1 MKRLILA
8 LVVILISTSTLHAS
22 KFKWSNGTVTS
33 DKTTKFYFD
42 KGSVKRI
49 SNHIYYWSL
58 GDYLKL
64 GVDDDQDVRS
74 VITHLRVDCD
84 DPDLG
89 YQILIFSAFRGTMGK
104 GEIIFHSADDADSEK
119 RYDSKDSIAYST
131 HEEVCN

>member
-22 KFKWSNGTVTS
+22 KFKWSNGHFTS
-33 DKTTKFYFD
+33 DRTSKFYFD

-49 SNHIYYWSL
+49 GNHIYYWSL
-58 GDYLKL
+58 GDYLEL

-89 YQILIFSAFRGTMGK
+89 YQMLIFSAFR
-104 GEIIFHSADDADSEK
+104 E
-119 RYDSKDSIAYST
+119 ST
-131 HEEVCN
+131 N

>member
-22 KFKWSNGTVTS
+22 KFKWSNERFTS
-33 DKTTKFYFD
+33 DRTSKFYFD

-49 SNHIYYWSL
+49 GNHIYYWSL

-64 GVDDDQDVRS
+64 EVDDNQDVRS
-74 VITHLRVDCD
+74 VITYLRVDCD

-89 YQILIFSAFRGTMGK
+89 YQMLIFSAFRGNMGK
-104 GEIIFHSADDADSEK
+104 GEIIFHSADNPDSEK
-119 RYDSKDSIAYST
+119 RYDPKTSVAYLR
-131 HEEVCN
+131 HEELCN

>member
-49 SNHIYYWSL
+49 GNHIYYWSL

-131 HEEVCN
+131 HEELCD

>member
-49 SNHIYYWSL
+49 GNHIYYWSL

>member
-49 SNHIYYWSL
+49 GNHIYYWSL

-119 RYDSKDSIAYST
+119 RYDPKDSVAYLR
-131 HEEVCN
+131 HEELCN